1 MMKDFFKEVAFA
13 FALSFVWALAWFRP
27 LLSRSQE
34 VNDTAL
40 PLGDMFF
47 RTTNPELL
55 IGKGVDLFGSIWMV
69 FQTRDIVNG
78 ASTKLPGMYYPVG
91 FDLGQNTGYAWFDA
105 LLGVPLLNWIGNPG
119 FWNLHVLM
127 ILTLSMAALMILFRQ
142 FQLSWWLTVPLAL
155 LCFTN
160 PFMID
165 ELNLGRPTQIF
176 LLPQALLLAVFVKVP
191 TRGFVGWHGVLAGL
205 FMSMACLTYWFTG
218 IATGVCLVLWYLWL
232 MVKQEN
238 KRQGIVF
245 GVLGVITVSVIILSV
260 TWPMSSRI
268 LSGQMQYSYKH
279 LLGRPD
285 HVYAWSSLALQTE
298 YSISSLK
305 DLIYVF
311 KASCQYLPF
320 FVVIVTASLVTWGRS
335 LKGPLIVLWG
345 FTLGMSL
352 SSGLN
357 IFGIHIPTGLAVLE
371 WIFPP
376 MLRCQFEG
384 RNVVVANLL
393 GFMIVAYTLSD
404 LKVLSR
410 VVFSKFQI
418 QHVIGVFLLGFA
430 VYLLPTPKSLAVT
443 EFAKSQESN
452 QLVKNNPGAILE
464 LPLMAS
470 NYTFVQQMYHQQPIF
485 GGMGFDTVRPLEHKR
500 YAKGHPSIEQ
510 MLTVFETGYFNKP
523 LSSKHIQYLV
533 EDGFRWVVIYPEFT
547 ETPMERWSHLIGVT
561 GQEVDDKW
569 YFDLQ
574 NVNAR

>member
-1 MMKDFFKEVAFA
+1 MKTFLKELVVAFG
-13 FALSFVWALAWFRP
+13 LSLVWALAWFRP

-34 VNDTAL
+34 QEGTAL

-47 RTTNPELL
+47 STTNPELL
-55 IGKGVDLFGSIWMV
+55 IGKGVDLFGSIWMI
-69 FQTRDIVNG
+69 FQTREMVNG
-78 ASTKLPGMYYPVG
+78 APSKLSEMYYPVG

-119 FWNLHVLM
+119 FWNVHVLM
-127 ILTLSMAALMILFRQ
+127 ILTLSLAALMILFRQ

-176 LLPQALLLAVFVKVP
+176 LLPLALLLAVFVKIP
-191 TRGFVGWHGVLAGL
+191 TRGFVAWHGVLAGV

-218 IATGVCLVLWYLWL
+218 IATGVCLVFWYLWL
-232 MVKQEN
+232 LFRQEN
-238 KRQGIVF
+238 KREGVLF
-245 GVLGVITVSVIILSV
+245 GVLGVVTVSVIILSV

-285 HVYAWSSLALQTE
+285 HVYAMTSLALQTE

-320 FVVIVTASLVTWGRS
+320 FIVIVGTSFAAWGRTV
-335 LKGPLIVLWG
+335 KMPLVALWI

-357 IFGIHIPTGLAVLE
+357 IFGVHIPTGLAVLE
-371 WIFPP
+371 WVFPP

-393 GFMIVAYTLSD
+393 GCMIVAYTFSHMKL
-404 LKVLSR
+404 LSR
-410 VVFSKFQI
+410 VVFSKVQS
-418 QHVIGVFLLGFA
+418 QHLLGVFLCGFA
-430 VYLLPTPKSLAVT
+430 VYLLPTTQSLAVT
-443 EFAKSQESN
+443 EFVKDQESN
-452 QLVKNNPGAILE
+452 QLLKSNPGAILE

-470 NYTFVQQMYHQQPIF
+470 NYTFVQQMYHHQPIF

-500 YAKGHPSIEQ
+500 YTKGHPSIDQ
-510 MLTVFETGYFNKP
+510 MLTVLETGYFNKP
-523 LSSKHIQYLV
+523 LSSKHIQYLL
-533 EDGFRWVVIYPEFT
+533 EDGFRWVVIYPGFT
-547 ETPMERWSHLIGVT
+547 ETPLERWSHLIGVT
-561 GQEVDDKW
+561 GVEIDGKW
-569 YFDLQ
+569 FFDLKS
-574 NVNAR
+574 VKGR